1 MISLSRGLSFSLSTS
16 LFWAITIVIQRLV
29 LNKGENPLNL
39 VFWSYLFSTPLW
51 LFLLKRHL
59 GEFRRLSK
67 KNKSLLVFIG
77 IAGSIGI
84 SYLQSLALKNTTAVN
99 FSFLYRTI
107 VIFTIVFAWIFF
119 REKISTKKLFIVAL
133 ILIGSYF
140 LTTKGENI
148 ALGTGDIYTL
158 LMAAS
163 AAFIANI
170 LTKHTTSKMHPDLS
184 GAVTMLVSFL
194 SLLCLSIATN
204 SIRIPQELFLIL
216 LSSVFGFFQIRT
228 RNKAYQIATA
238 SFVTMIVSL
247 TPLFVS
253 VISLPVL
260 GEKMDAIQLLGGLL
274 IVSSGFL
281 AEKLK
286 M

>member
-1 MISLSRGLSFSLSTS
+1 MMNLSKGLIFSLSTS
-16 LFWAITIVIQRLV
+16 ILWAIQIIIQRLI
-29 LNKGENPLNL
+29 LNQGENPLNL
-39 VFWSYLFSTPLW
+39 VLWIYLFSTPLW
-51 LFLLKRHL
+51 LILFKRHL
-59 GEFRRLSK
+59 KEFKELSK

-84 SYLQSLALKNTTAVN
+84 SFLQSLALKNITAVN

-107 VIFTIVFAWIFF
+107 VVFTIFFAWIFF
-119 REKISTKKLFIVAL
+119 KEKITKKKLLIVIS
-133 ILIGSYF
+133 ILVGSY
-140 LTTKGENI
+140 LLSTKGEGLR
-148 ALGTGDIYTL
+148 LGIGDIYTL

-194 SLLCLSIATN
+194 SLLLISLIT
-204 SIRIPQELFLIL
+204 STIRIPNMLFLIFAASL
-216 LSSVFGFFQIRT
+216 ISFFQIRT
-228 RNKAYQIATA
+228 RNNAYKVATA

-253 VISLPVL
+253 IISIPLL
-260 GEKMDAIQLLGGLL
+260 GERLEIIQMIGGAL